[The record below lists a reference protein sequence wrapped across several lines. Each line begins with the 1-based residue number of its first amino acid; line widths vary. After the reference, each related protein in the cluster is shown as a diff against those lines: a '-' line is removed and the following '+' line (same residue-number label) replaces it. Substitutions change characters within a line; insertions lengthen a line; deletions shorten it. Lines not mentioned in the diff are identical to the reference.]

1 MADDTYY
8 FSKVLSTRLP
18 DHGTYTCTFEQV
30 RIAERLTF
38 NEMVSILNDAWQ
50 EYPEYQ
56 DEYWGQFPRTTLAIV
71 CGFFTNMEH
80 IREEEKR
87 ERQAHW
93 DLMEKERQE
102 SIEAEAEHCRLGIC
116 DHYTCTNGRN
126 LEEWEANNPDIAK
139 Y

>member
-1 MADDTYY
+1 M
-8 FSKVLSTRLP
+8 LSTRLP
-18 DHGTYTCTFEQV
+18 DHGTYTCTFEQA

-38 NEMVSILNDAWQ
+38 DEMVSILNDADVGDMSQ
-50 EYPEYQ
+50 EYEEWGP
-56 DEYWGQFPRTTLAIV
+56 EYWGQFPRTTLVIV
-71 CGFFTNMEH
+71 CGFFTNMEY
-80 IREEEKR
+80 IREEEER

-93 DLMEKERQE
+93 DLMEKERRE